1 MNVNDYRDQIV
12 DRLGVDLIGPHED
25 AELLPVGV
33 RPSDLYLTGLL
44 WPFGNRMSGE
54 DDDDSDTEDDDGTVS
69 TGQISGAQRPCS
81 LGISFSLHGI
91 TDAQR
96 TNFRVSIEFGTYFPE
111 PCDPS
116 ENPSGRL
123 QHRWRRRAWAFT
135 FNICLDDEPLEDLLV
150 RAPDLLADVRLA
162 FRVIRQ
168 EQCNVVTITLVNQS
182 KEQGGRDESEQL
194 TLFQTQVMVRPNA
207 DSEFVPRPNSIN
219 SHDPDQ
225 QSTSLLYR
233 NSCEY
238 ATGHQC
244 SSSWDLDNQPPEWI
258 KSSWIPARVVPA
270 YRELGDDVFRVF
282 IDSGF
287 SDAMTL
293 ATASVEDLVQGLRG
307 LVHAYDLW
315 ISRESMKLADLNSSH
330 QSQAQI
336 HLEDCRKVS
345 QRISRSISLISN
357 NESLRLSFQLANFA
371 MDVQHCWKGGDNAN
385 VASLRWR
392 PFQLGFLLLC
402 LPSACIDDHVDRN
415 VMDLLWFPTGG
426 GKTEAYLALIAA
438 TAWYRRFTH
447 AGEKPSGGNVAVMRY
462 TLRLLTAQQFERAS
476 AVILACEGIRS
487 GAIESPFSRSFRSFH
502 TFSIGLWVGSEA
514 TPNDFDTAIRARSIR
529 DGSTAEQLAKCPC
542 CKSEV
547 SYDYC
552 ESTKSVHP
560 FCINNN
566 CDLGPRYG
574 KWPVLTVDED
584 IYRVCPTL
592 LIGTVDKFAQ
602 LPFRSDVGTLFGAG
616 TDATPDLIVQDELHL
631 ISGPLGTVTGL
642 YETAFDWI
650 CTRDG
655 RRPKVVGSTA
665 TIRRASDQ
673 VLALFDRNSCQFP
686 PPGIDY
692 DNSGFAVVDYE
703 KVDRWRL
710 YLAVTSSGR
719 SAKFTLQAAVGSLLQ
734 STGRHGAIDD
744 EIRSGYST
752 MLAYFNS
759 LRELGGAIVQMLDDV
774 PDSIKLYAS
783 MRGAEPVREIGVPRE
798 LTSRVSQAEIIQ
810 ILEELK
816 CAPPDP
822 DAVDLVL
829 ATNMVS
835 VGVDVPRLGLMV
847 LNGQPKTRSEYIQ
860 ATSRVGRSVFPGLVV
875 SVMNA
880 QKIRDRS
887 HYETFFSWHG
897 ALYRDVEATS
907 VTPFSSRARDRA
919 LRAVFVSML
928 RHTVRSLRDLP
939 TLDDSCMERVAD
951 VIEAIEGRVS
961 RVDPRELAATR
972 DELDQAVRA
981 WLEIDPQLYKKSRG
995 DKGRSLMQSAED
1007 YARRASA
1014 GKSPGLAWPIMNSMR
1029 SVEPTTRFRLAE
1041 VLTNPAGHKAG
1052 DGADAVPP
1060 WRRAKS
1066 NG

>member
-1 MNVNDYRDQIV
+1 
-12 DRLGVDLIGPHED
+12 
-25 AELLPVGV
+25 
-33 RPSDLYLTGLL
+33 
-44 WPFGNRMSGE
+44 
-54 DDDDSDTEDDDGTVS
+54 
-69 TGQISGAQRPCS
+69 
-81 LGISFSLHGI
+81 
-91 TDAQR
+91 
-96 TNFRVSIEFGTYFPE
+96 
-111 PCDPS
+111 
-116 ENPSGRL
+116 
-123 QHRWRRRAWAFT
+123 
-135 FNICLDDEPLEDLLV
+135 
-150 RAPDLLADVRLA
+150 
-162 FRVIRQ
+162 
-168 EQCNVVTITLVNQS
+168 
-182 KEQGGRDESEQL
+182 
-194 TLFQTQVMVRPNA
+194 
-207 DSEFVPRPNSIN
+207 
-219 SHDPDQ
+219 
-225 QSTSLLYR
+225 
-233 NSCEY
+233 
-238 ATGHQC
+238 
-244 SSSWDLDNQPPEWI
+244 
-258 KSSWIPARVVPA
+258 
-270 YRELGDDVFRVF
+270 
-282 IDSGF
+282 
-287 SDAMTL
+287 
-293 ATASVEDLVQGLRG
+293 
-307 LVHAYDLW
+307 
-315 ISRESMKLADLNSSH
+315 
-330 QSQAQI
+330 
-336 HLEDCRKVS
+336 
-345 QRISRSISLISN
+345 
-357 NESLRLSFQLANFA
+357 
-371 MDVQHCWKGGDNAN
+371 
-385 VASLRWR
+385 
-392 PFQLGFLLLC
+392 
-402 LPSACIDDHVDRN
+402 
-415 VMDLLWFPTGG
+415 
-426 GKTEAYLALIAA
+426 
-438 TAWYRRFTH
+438 
-447 AGEKPSGGNVAVMRY
+447 
-462 TLRLLTAQQFERAS
+462 
-476 AVILACEGIRS
+476 
-487 GAIESPFSRSFRSFH
+487 
-502 TFSIGLWVGSEA
+502 
-514 TPNDFDTAIRARSIR
+514 
-529 DGSTAEQLAKCPC
+529 
-542 CKSEV
+542 
-547 SYDYC
+547 
-552 ESTKSVHP
+552 
-560 FCINNN
+560 
-566 CDLGPRYG
+566 
-574 KWPVLTVDED
+574 VDED